1 MNNLNN
7 GVAVYALG
15 GLGEV
20 GKNTYCLET
29 DNSIVLLD
37 AGVKFPEANLPG
49 VDYVIP
55 DYTHLKLNQHKI
67 KALIITHGHEDHI
80 GGIPFLIQMV
90 KIPIIYAPKL
100 AAELI
105 RHKLDMMRVREP
117 INIVE
122 YDSKSIVKING
133 DELKIQFFR
142 VTHSIPDAFGVVIDT
157 EEGRIAATGDFKI
170 DLTPVGEDIELKKI
184 ARFGDEGVDLLL
196 SDSTNAEIE
205 GYTPS
210 ETNVYQSINDVFTK
224 APGRVIVSTFSS
236 NISRI
241 QQVAVAAY
249 NHQRKIAIVGRSM
262 EFAIQISRKFGYIKI
277 PDDALINQENVNN
290 FKSHELCIICTGSQG
305 EVNAALSKIARG
317 EHKTIHIIPG
327 DTVVFSSSPIPGNG
341 EAIDKIINTLS
352 KMGAN
357 VLTNGMFSLHSS
369 GHPSRQELRLMLK
382 LFNPKYF
389 MPSHGEYRMLKLH
402 ARIAE
407 SLGIKKEN
415 IFINDNG
422 KSIVLKNHVVTRGKD
437 IPADDIYLD
446 GYNINGMPSNII
458 RERRMLKE
466 DGLIA
471 VSVLID
477 NVNHSILKRPRVYYR
492 GFVIDNEDKFRTSL
506 ENSLYDEV
514 RMSLRDSNEEIK
526 NRMFNVTRNII
537 HQLTTREPLIV
548 PVLLIKN

>member
-7 GVAVYALG
+7 GVSIYALG

-20 GKNTYCLET
+20 GKNTYCVET
-29 DNSIVLLD
+29 DSSIVLID
-37 AGVKFPEANLPG
+37 AGVKFPGFDLPG
-49 VDYVIP
+49 IDYVIP

-90 KIPIIYAPKL
+90 RIPVIYAPKL

-105 RHKLDMMRVREP
+105 RHKVEMMRVREP

-122 YDSKSIVKING
+122 YNSESKLSIGGEINV
-133 DELKIQFFR
+133 QFFR
-142 VTHSIPDAFGVVIDT
+142 VTHSIPDAFGVVLDT
-157 EEGRIAATGDFKI
+157 KEGRIATSGDFKI
-170 DLTPVGEDIELKKI
+170 DLTPVGDDMDLRKI
-184 ARFGDEGVDLLL
+184 AQFGSEGVDLLL

-210 ETNVYQSINDVFTK
+210 ERNVYQSINDVFRK

-249 NHQRKIAIVGRSM
+249 NHNRKIAIVGRSM
-262 EFAIQISRKFGYIKI
+262 EFAIQVSRKFGYIKI
-277 PDDALINQENVNN
+277 PDESLINAETVNSY
-290 FKSHELCIICTGSQG
+290 KSNELCIICTGSQG
-305 EVNAALSKIARG
+305 ETNAALSKIATG
-317 EHKTIHIIPG
+317 EHKNIHIIPG

-341 EAIDKIINTLS
+341 EAIDHIINLLS
-352 KMGAN
+352 KFGAN

-402 ARIAE
+402 ANIAE
-407 SLGIKKEN
+407 AVGIKKEN
-415 IFINDNG
+415 IFVLDNG
-422 KSIVLKNHVVTRGKD
+422 KSIRLKNHIITRGND
-437 IPADDIYLD
+437 VPADDIYLD
-446 GYNINGMPSNII
+446 GYNINGISSNVIKN
-458 RERRMLKE
+458 RQSLKD
-466 DGLIA
+466 DGLVVIT
-471 VSVLID
+471 STID
-477 NVNHSILKRPRVYYR
+477 THDYKILKRPRVYYK
-492 GFVIDNEDKFRTSL
+492 GFVIDNEDKFRTTI
-506 ENSLYDEV
+506 ENAVYEDV
-514 RMSLRDSNEEIK
+514 RLSLRHSQEDIK
-526 NRMFNVTRNII
+526 NKMISTTRNLI
-537 HQLTTREPLIV
+537 HQMTERDPLVV
-548 PVLLIKN
+548 PVILTKN